1 MLRKSISICIIL
13 ICLMVTGSFA
23 NTTGTVYL
31 NTNKEIVEIG
41 EEIEITINI
50 ENIKTAAFTSELNF
64 DDTKFEYISGT
75 ENTNVI
81 GNRVISVWF
90 DQFGGKQAK
99 TGELIKLKFKA
110 KAEGI
115 ANFVV
120 SGQFYSE
127 NGQLIETDFRELQ
140 VEVGKKE
147 NKLTSDEQG
156 TDTNKSNAV
165 LKSLRVDIEGIV
177 PTFAQDVK
185 QYYLNIQNTIND
197 IDVLAV
203 AENPNS
209 SIEITG
215 NTNLKDGINVISI
228 KVISEDKTQENI
240 YNINVTKTANLDTAN
255 TNLET
260 LAIENVLLNPPF
272 DNTIT
277 HYNIEVSNSTT
288 QLNILAVPENEN
300 ASTSISG
307 NNDLKEGNNQ
317 IVVSVTASN
326 GFTKK
331 DFIINTYKR
340 NVQEEEQFIN
350 EQEKQQEKLEEAYEI
365 EQTSKV
371 EENISEEISNNNK
384 WYIIGGIIVSIIII
398 SIIVIIY
405 FKKKKSGNK

>member
-1 MLRKSISICIIL
+1 MLRKIMNICIIL
-13 ICLMVTGSFA
+13 ICLMITKSFA

-41 EEIEITINI
+41 EEIEVTINI
-50 ENIKTAAFTSELNF
+50 ENIKTAAFTAYLNF
-64 DDTKFEYISGT
+64 DNTKFEYISGT

-81 GNRVISVWF
+81 GNRVITLWF
-90 DQFGGKQAK
+90 DQLGGKQAK

-110 KAEGI
+110 KANGL

-127 NGQLIETDFRELQ
+127 NGQLIETDFKELQ

-147 NKLTSDEQG
+147 TKLTSDEQG
-156 TDTNKSNAV
+156 TDTNKSNAD

-177 PTFAQDVK
+177 PTFTQDVK
-185 QYYLNIQNTIND
+185 QYYLNIRNTINNV
-197 IDVLAV
+197 DVLAV
-203 AENPNS
+203 AENPKS

-215 NTNLKDGINVISI
+215 NTNLKDGLNVISI
-228 KVISEDKTQENI
+228 KVVSEDKTQENI

-277 HYNIEVSNSTT
+277 HYDIEISNSTT
-288 QLNILAVPENEN
+288 QLNILAVSENEN

-317 IVVSVTASN
+317 IVISVTASN

-331 DFIINTYKR
+331 YFIINAYKR

-350 EQEKQQEKLEEAYEI
+350 EQEMQQEKLEEAYDI

-371 EENISEEISNNNK
+371 EENISEEANNNK
-384 WYIIGGIIVSIIII
+384 WYIIGGIIVTIIVI
-398 SIIVIIY
+398 SIIGIIY
-405 FKKKKSGNK
+405 FKKKKSGNN

>member
-1 MLRKSISICIIL
+1 MLRKIMNICIIL
-13 ICLMVTGSFA
+13 ICLMITKSFA

-31 NTNKEIVEIG
+31 NANKEIVEIG
-41 EEIEITINI
+41 EEIEVTINI
-50 ENIKTAAFTSELNF
+50 ENIKTAAFTAYLNF
-64 DDTKFEYISGT
+64 DNTKFEYISGT

-81 GNRVISVWF
+81 GNRVITLWF
-90 DQFGGKQAK
+90 DQLGGKQAK

-110 KAEGI
+110 KANGL

-127 NGQLIETDFRELQ
+127 NGQLIETDFKELQ

-147 NKLTSDEQG
+147 AKLISDEQG
-156 TDTNKSNAV
+156 TDTNKSNAD

-185 QYYLNIQNTIND
+185 QYYLNIRNTINNV
-197 IDVLAV
+197 DVLAV
-203 AENPNS
+203 AENPKS

-215 NTNLKDGINVISI
+215 NTNLKDGLNVISI
-228 KVISEDKTQENI
+228 KVVSEDKTQENI

-277 HYNIEVSNSTT
+277 HYNIEISNLTT

-317 IVVSVTASN
+317 IVISVTASN

-331 DFIINTYKR
+331 DFIINAYKR

-350 EQEKQQEKLEEAYEI
+350 EQEMQQEKLEEAYDI
-365 EQTSKV
+365 EQTSKL
-371 EENISEEISNNNK
+371 EENISEEANNNK
-384 WYIIGGIIVSIIII
+384 WYIIGGIIVTIIVI
-398 SIIVIIY
+398 SIIGIIY
-405 FKKKKSGNK
+405 FKKKKSGNN

>member
-1 MLRKSISICIIL
+1 MLRKIMNICIIL
-13 ICLMVTGSFA
+13 ICLMITKSFA

-31 NTNKEIVEIG
+31 NANKEIVEIG
-41 EEIEITINI
+41 EEIEVTINI
-50 ENIKTAAFTSELNF
+50 ENIKTAAFTAYLNF

-90 DQFGGKQAK
+90 DQLGGKQAK

-110 KAEGI
+110 KANGL

-127 NGQLIETDFRELQ
+127 NGQLIETDFKELQ

-147 NKLTSDEQG
+147 TKLTSDEQG
-156 TDTNKSNAV
+156 TDTNKSNAD

-177 PTFAQDVK
+177 PTFDKNVK
-185 QYYLNIQNTIND
+185 QYYLNIQNTINN

-215 NTNLKDGINVISI
+215 NTNLKDGLNIISI

-277 HYNIEVSNSTT
+277 HYDIEISNSTT

-317 IVVSVTASN
+317 IVISVTASN

-331 DFIINTYKR
+331 DFIINAYKR

-350 EQEKQQEKLEEAYEI
+350 EQEMQQEKLEEAYEL
-365 EQTSKV
+365 EQTSKL
-371 EENISEEISNNNK
+371 EENILEEVNNNK
-384 WYIIGGIIVSIIII
+384 WYIIGGVIIAIIII
-398 SIIVIIY
+398 TVFKIIY
-405 FKKKKSGNK
+405 FKKKKSGNN

>member
-1 MLRKSISICIIL
+1 MLRKIINICIIL
-13 ICLMVTGSFA
+13 ICLMITASFA

-41 EEIEITINI
+41 EEIEVTINI
-50 ENIKTAAFTSELNF
+50 ENIKTAAFTAYLNF
-64 DDTKFEYISGT
+64 DDTKFEYVSGT

-90 DQFGGKQAK
+90 DQLGGKQAK

-110 KAEGI
+110 KANGL

-127 NGQLIETDFRELQ
+127 NGQLIETDFKELQ

-147 NKLTSDEQG
+147 TKLTSDEQG
-156 TDTNKSNAV
+156 TDTNKSNAD

-177 PTFAQDVK
+177 PTFDKNVK
-185 QYYLNIQNTIND
+185 QYYLNIQNTINNV
-197 IDVLAV
+197 DVLAV

-209 SIEITG
+209 SIEITS
-215 NTNLKDGINVISI
+215 NTNLKDGLNVISI
-228 KVISEDKTQENI
+228 KVVSEDKIQENI

-317 IVVSVTASN
+317 IVVSVIASN

-331 DFIINTYKR
+331 DFIINAYKR
-340 NVQEEEQFIN
+340 NAQEEEQFIS
-350 EQEKQQEKLEEAYEI
+350 EQEMQQEKLEEAYEI
-365 EQTSKV
+365 EQTSKL
-371 EENISEEISNNNK
+371 EENISEEANNNK
-384 WYIIGGIIVSIIII
+384 WYIIGGIIVIIIVI
-398 SIIVIIY
+398 SIIGIIY
-405 FKKKKSGNK
+405 FKKKRSGNK

>member
-1 MLRKSISICIIL
+1 MLRKIMNICIIL
-13 ICLMVTGSFA
+13 ICLMITKSFA

-31 NTNKEIVEIG
+31 NANKEIVEIG
-41 EEIEITINI
+41 EEIEVTINI
-50 ENIKTAAFTSELNF
+50 ENIKTAAFTAYINF

-81 GNRVISVWF
+81 GNRVITLWF
-90 DQFGGKQAK
+90 DQLGGKQAK

-110 KAEGI
+110 KANGL

-127 NGQLIETDFRELQ
+127 NGQLIETDFKELQ

-147 NKLTSDEQG
+147 AKLISDEQG
-156 TDTNKSNAV
+156 TDTNKSNAD

-185 QYYLNIQNTIND
+185 QYYLNIRNTINNV
-197 IDVLAV
+197 DVLAV
-203 AENPNS
+203 AENPKS

-215 NTNLKDGINVISI
+215 NTNLKDGLNVISI
-228 KVISEDKTQENI
+228 KVVSEDKTQENI

-277 HYNIEVSNSTT
+277 HYDIEISNSTT

-317 IVVSVTASN
+317 IVISVTASN

-331 DFIINTYKR
+331 DFIINAYKR
-340 NVQEEEQFIN
+340 NAQEEEQFIN
-350 EQEKQQEKLEEAYEI
+350 EQEMQQEKLEEAYEI
-365 EQTSKV
+365 EQTFKV
-371 EENISEEISNNNK
+371 EENISEEANNNK
-384 WYIIGGIIVSIIII
+384 WYIIGGIIVTIIVI
-398 SIIVIIY
+398 SIIGIIY
-405 FKKKKSGNK
+405 FKKKKSGNN

>member
-1 MLRKSISICIIL
+1 MLRKIMNICIIL
-13 ICLMVTGSFA
+13 ICLMITKSFA

-41 EEIEITINI
+41 EEIEVTINI
-50 ENIKTAAFTSELNF
+50 ENIKTAAFTAYINF

-81 GNRVISVWF
+81 GNRVITLWF
-90 DQFGGKQAK
+90 DQLGGKQAK

-110 KAEGI
+110 KANGL

-127 NGQLIETDFRELQ
+127 NGQLIETDFKELQ

-147 NKLTSDEQG
+147 TKLTSDEQG
-156 TDTNKSNAV
+156 TDTNKSNAD

-177 PTFAQDVK
+177 PTFDKNVK
-185 QYYLNIQNTIND
+185 QYYLNIQNTINN

-203 AENPNS
+203 AENPKS

-215 NTNLKDGINVISI
+215 NTNLKDGLNVISI
-228 KVISEDKTQENI
+228 KVVSEGKTQGNI

-277 HYNIEVSNSTT
+277 HYDIEISNSTT
-288 QLNILAVPENEN
+288 QLNILAVSENEN

-317 IVVSVTASN
+317 IVISVTASN

-331 DFIINTYKR
+331 YFIINAYKR

-350 EQEKQQEKLEEAYEI
+350 EQEMQQEKLEEAYDI

-371 EENISEEISNNNK
+371 EENISEEANNNK
-384 WYIIGGIIVSIIII
+384 WYIIGGIIVTIIVI
-398 SIIVIIY
+398 SIIGIIY
-405 FKKKKSGNK
+405 FKKKKSGNN

>member
-1 MLRKSISICIIL
+1 MLRKIMNICIIL
-13 ICLMVTGSFA
+13 ICLMITKSFA

-41 EEIEITINI
+41 EEIEVTINI
-50 ENIKTAAFTSELNF
+50 ENIKTAAFTAYINF

-81 GNRVISVWF
+81 GNRVITLWF
-90 DQFGGKQAK
+90 DQLGGKQAK

-110 KAEGI
+110 KANGL

-127 NGQLIETDFRELQ
+127 NGQLIETDFKELQ

-147 NKLTSDEQG
+147 AKLTSDEQG
-156 TDTNKSNAV
+156 TDTNKSNAE

-185 QYYLNIQNTIND
+185 QYYLNIRNTINNV
-197 IDVLAV
+197 DVLAV
-203 AENPNS
+203 AENPKS

-215 NTNLKDGINVISI
+215 NTNLNDGLNIISI
-228 KVISEDKTQENI
+228 KVVSEDKTQENI

-277 HYNIEVSNSTT
+277 HYDIEISNSTT

-317 IVVSVTASN
+317 IVISVTASN

-331 DFIINTYKR
+331 DFIINAYKR
-340 NVQEEEQFIN
+340 NAQEEEQFIN
-350 EQEKQQEKLEEAYEI
+350 EQEMQQEKLEEAYEI
-365 EQTSKV
+365 EQTFKV
-371 EENISEEISNNNK
+371 EENISEEANNNK
-384 WYIIGGIIVSIIII
+384 WYIIGGIIVTIIVI
-398 SIIVIIY
+398 SIIGIIY
-405 FKKKKSGNK
+405 FKKKKSGNN

>member
-1 MLRKSISICIIL
+1 MLRKIMNICIIL
-13 ICLMVTGSFA
+13 ICLMITKSFA

-31 NTNKEIVEIG
+31 NANKEIVEIG
-41 EEIEITINI
+41 EEIEVTINI
-50 ENIKTAAFTSELNF
+50 ENIKTAAFTAYLNF
-64 DDTKFEYISGT
+64 DNTKFEYISGT

-81 GNRVISVWF
+81 GNRVITLWF
-90 DQFGGKQAK
+90 DQLGGKQAK

-110 KAEGI
+110 KANGL

-127 NGQLIETDFRELQ
+127 NGQLIETDFKELQ

-147 NKLTSDEQG
+147 TKLTSDEQG
-156 TDTNKSNAV
+156 TDTNKSNAD

-177 PTFAQDVK
+177 PTFDKNVK
-185 QYYLNIQNTIND
+185 QYYLNIQNTINN

-203 AENPNS
+203 AENPKS

-215 NTNLKDGINVISI
+215 NTNLKDGLNVISI
-228 KVISEDKTQENI
+228 KVVSEDKTQENI

-277 HYNIEVSNSTT
+277 HYDIEISNSTT

-317 IVVSVTASN
+317 IVISVTASN

-331 DFIINTYKR
+331 DFIINAYKR

-350 EQEKQQEKLEEAYEI
+350 EQEMQQEKLEEAYDI

-371 EENISEEISNNNK
+371 EENISEEANNNK
-384 WYIIGGIIVSIIII
+384 WYIIGGIIVTIIVI
-398 SIIVIIY
+398 SIIGIIY
-405 FKKKKSGNK
+405 FKKKKSGNN

>member
-1 MLRKSISICIIL
+1 MLRKIMNICIIL
-13 ICLMVTGSFA
+13 ICLMITKSFA

-41 EEIEITINI
+41 EEIEVTINI
-50 ENIKTAAFTSELNF
+50 ENIKTAAFTAYINF

-81 GNRVISVWF
+81 GNRVITLWF
-90 DQFGGKQAK
+90 DQLGGKQAK

-110 KAEGI
+110 KANGL

-127 NGQLIETDFRELQ
+127 NGQLIETDFKELQ

-147 NKLTSDEQG
+147 TKLTSDEQG
-156 TDTNKSNAV
+156 TDTNKSNAD

-177 PTFAQDVK
+177 PTFDKNVK
-185 QYYLNIQNTIND
+185 QYYLNIQNTINN

-203 AENPNS
+203 AENPKS

-215 NTNLKDGINVISI
+215 NTNLKDGLNVISI
-228 KVISEDKTQENI
+228 KVVSEDKTQENI

-277 HYNIEVSNSTT
+277 HYDIEISNSTT
-288 QLNILAVPENEN
+288 QLNILAVSENEN

-317 IVVSVTASN
+317 IVISVTASN

-331 DFIINTYKR
+331 YFIINAYKR

-350 EQEKQQEKLEEAYEI
+350 EQEMQQEKLEEAYDI

-371 EENISEEISNNNK
+371 EENISEEANNNK
-384 WYIIGGIIVSIIII
+384 WYIIGGIIVTIIVI
-398 SIIVIIY
+398 SIIGIIY
-405 FKKKKSGNK
+405 FKKKKSGNN

>member
-1 MLRKSISICIIL
+1 MLRKIINICIIL
-13 ICLMVTGSFA
+13 ICLMITASFA

-41 EEIEITINI
+41 EEIEVTINI
-50 ENIKTAAFTSELNF
+50 ENIKTAAFTAYLNF
-64 DDTKFEYISGT
+64 DDTKFEYVSGT

-90 DQFGGKQAK
+90 DQLGGKQAK

-110 KAEGI
+110 KANGL

-127 NGQLIETDFRELQ
+127 NGQLIETDFKELQ

-147 NKLTSDEQG
+147 TKLTSDEQG
-156 TDTNKSNAV
+156 TDTNKSNAD

-177 PTFAQDVK
+177 PTFDKNVK
-185 QYYLNIQNTIND
+185 QYYLNIQNTINNV
-197 IDVLAV
+197 DVLAV

-209 SIEITG
+209 SIEITS
-215 NTNLKDGINVISI
+215 NTNLKDGLNVISI
-228 KVISEDKTQENI
+228 KVVSEDKIQENI

-317 IVVSVTASN
+317 IVVSVIASN

-331 DFIINTYKR
+331 DFIINAYKR
-340 NVQEEEQFIN
+340 NAQEEEQFIS
-350 EQEKQQEKLEEAYEI
+350 EQEMQQEKLEEAYEI
-365 EQTSKV
+365 EQTSKL
-371 EENISEEISNNNK
+371 EENISEEANNNK
-384 WYIIGGIIVSIIII
+384 WYIIGGIIVIIIVI
-398 SIIVIIY
+398 SIIGIIY
-405 FKKKKSGNK
+405 LKKKRSGNK

>member
-1 MLRKSISICIIL
+1 MLRKIMNICIIL
-13 ICLMVTGSFA
+13 ICLMITKSFA

-41 EEIEITINI
+41 EEIEVTINI
-50 ENIKTAAFTSELNF
+50 ENIKTAAFTAYINF

-81 GNRVISVWF
+81 GNRVITLWF
-90 DQFGGKQAK
+90 DQLGGKQAK

-110 KAEGI
+110 KANGL

-127 NGQLIETDFRELQ
+127 NGQLIETDFKELQ

-147 NKLTSDEQG
+147 TKLTSDEQG
-156 TDTNKSNAV
+156 TDTNKSNAD

-177 PTFAQDVK
+177 PTFDKNVK
-185 QYYLNIQNTIND
+185 QYYLNIQNTINN

-203 AENPNS
+203 AENPKS

-215 NTNLKDGINVISI
+215 NTNLKDGLNVISI
-228 KVISEDKTQENI
+228 KVVSEDKTQENI

-317 IVVSVTASN
+317 IVVSVIASN

-331 DFIINTYKR
+331 DFIINAYKR
-340 NVQEEEQFIN
+340 NAQEEEQFIS
-350 EQEKQQEKLEEAYEI
+350 EQEMQQEKLEEAYEI
-365 EQTSKV
+365 EQTSKL
-371 EENISEEISNNNK
+371 EENISEEANNNK
-384 WYIIGGIIVSIIII
+384 WYIIGGIIVTIIVI
-398 SIIVIIY
+398 SIIGIIY
-405 FKKKKSGNK
+405 FKKKKSGNN

>member
-1 MLRKSISICIIL
+1 MLRKIMNICIIL
-13 ICLMVTGSFA
+13 ICLMITKSFA

-41 EEIEITINI
+41 EEIEVTINI
-50 ENIKTAAFTSELNF
+50 ENIKTAAFTAYINF

-90 DQFGGKQAK
+90 DQLGGKQAK

-110 KAEGI
+110 KANGL

-127 NGQLIETDFRELQ
+127 NGQLIETDFKELQ

-147 NKLTSDEQG
+147 TKLTSDEQG
-156 TDTNKSNAV
+156 TDTNKSNAD

-185 QYYLNIQNTIND
+185 QYYLNIRNTINNV
-197 IDVLAV
+197 DVLAV
-203 AENPNS
+203 AENPKS

-215 NTNLKDGINVISI
+215 NTNLKDGLNVISI
-228 KVISEDKTQENI
+228 KVVSEDKTQENI

-277 HYNIEVSNSTT
+277 HYDIEISNSTT

-317 IVVSVTASN
+317 IVISVTASN

-331 DFIINTYKR
+331 DFIINAYKR

-350 EQEKQQEKLEEAYEI
+350 EQEMQQEKLEEAYEI

-371 EENISEEISNNNK
+371 EENISEEANNNK
-384 WYIIGGIIVSIIII
+384 WYIIGGIIVTIIVI
-398 SIIVIIY
+398 SIIGIIY
-405 FKKKKSGNK
+405 FKKKKSGNN

>member
-1 MLRKSISICIIL
+1 MLRKIMNICIIL
-13 ICLMVTGSFA
+13 ICLMITASFA

-41 EEIEITINI
+41 EEIEVTINI
-50 ENIKTAAFTSELNF
+50 ENIKTAAFTAYLNF
-64 DDTKFEYISGT
+64 DDTKFEYVSGT

-90 DQFGGKQAK
+90 DQLGGKQAK

-110 KAEGI
+110 KANGL

-127 NGQLIETDFRELQ
+127 NGQLIETDFKELQ

-147 NKLTSDEQG
+147 TKLTSDEQG
-156 TDTNKSNAV
+156 TDTNKSNAD
-165 LKSLRVDIEGIV
+165 LKSIRVDIEGIV
-177 PTFAQDVK
+177 PTFDKNVK
-185 QYYLNIQNTIND
+185 QYYLNIQNTINNV
-197 IDVLAV
+197 DVLAV

-209 SIEITG
+209 SIEITS
-215 NTNLKDGINVISI
+215 NTNLKDGLNVISI
-228 KVISEDKTQENI
+228 KVVSEDKIQENI

-317 IVVSVTASN
+317 IVVSVIASN

-331 DFIINTYKR
+331 DFIINAYKR
-340 NVQEEEQFIN
+340 NAQEEEQFIS
-350 EQEKQQEKLEEAYEI
+350 EQEMQQEKLEEAYEI
-365 EQTSKV
+365 EQTSKL
-371 EENISEEISNNNK
+371 EENISEEANNNK
-384 WYIIGGIIVSIIII
+384 WYIIGGIIVIIIVI
-398 SIIVIIY
+398 SIIGIIY
-405 FKKKKSGNK
+405 FKKKRSGNK

>member
-1 MLRKSISICIIL
+1 MLRKIMNICIIL
-13 ICLMVTGSFA
+13 ICLMITKSFA

-41 EEIEITINI
+41 EEIEVTINI
-50 ENIKTAAFTSELNF
+50 ENIKTAAFTAYLNF
-64 DDTKFEYISGT
+64 DNTKFEYISGT

-81 GNRVISVWF
+81 GNRVITLWF
-90 DQFGGKQAK
+90 DQLGGKQAK

-110 KAEGI
+110 KANGL
-115 ANFVV
+115 ANFVI

-127 NGQLIETDFRELQ
+127 NGQLIETDFKELQ

-147 NKLTSDEQG
+147 TKLTSDEQG
-156 TDTNKSNAV
+156 TDTNKSNAD

-177 PTFAQDVK
+177 PTFTQDVK
-185 QYYLNIQNTIND
+185 QYYLNIRNTINNV
-197 IDVLAV
+197 DVLAV
-203 AENPNS
+203 AENPKS

-215 NTNLKDGINVISI
+215 NTNLKDGLNVISI
-228 KVISEDKTQENI
+228 KVVSEDKTQENI
-240 YNINVTKTANLDTAN
+240 YNINVTKTANLDIAN

-277 HYNIEVSNSTT
+277 HYDIEISNSTT

-317 IVVSVTASN
+317 IVISVTASN

-331 DFIINTYKR
+331 YFIINAYKR

-350 EQEKQQEKLEEAYEI
+350 EQEMQQEKLEEAYDI

-371 EENISEEISNNNK
+371 EENISEEANNNK
-384 WYIIGGIIVSIIII
+384 WYIIGGIIGTIIVI
-398 SIIVIIY
+398 SIIGIIY
-405 FKKKKSGNK
+405 FKKKKSGNN

>member
-1 MLRKSISICIIL
+1 MLRKIMNICIIL
-13 ICLMVTGSFA
+13 ICLMITKSFA

-41 EEIEITINI
+41 EEIEVTINI
-50 ENIKTAAFTSELNF
+50 ENIKTAAFTAYINF

-81 GNRVISVWF
+81 GNRVITLWF
-90 DQFGGKQAK
+90 DQLGGKQAK

-110 KAEGI
+110 KANGL

-127 NGQLIETDFRELQ
+127 NGQLIETDFKELQ

-147 NKLTSDEQG
+147 TKLTSDEQG
-156 TDTNKSNAV
+156 TDTNKSNAD

-177 PTFAQDVK
+177 PTFDKNVK
-185 QYYLNIQNTIND
+185 QYYLNIQNTINN

-203 AENPNS
+203 AENPKS

-215 NTNLKDGINVISI
+215 NTNLKDGLNVISI
-228 KVISEDKTQENI
+228 KVVSEDKTQENI

-277 HYNIEVSNSTT
+277 HYDIEISNSTT

-317 IVVSVTASN
+317 IVISVTASN

-331 DFIINTYKR
+331 DFIINAYKR

-350 EQEKQQEKLEEAYEI
+350 EQEMQQKKLEEAYEI

-371 EENISEEISNNNK
+371 EENISEEANNNK
-384 WYIIGGIIVSIIII
+384 WYIIGGIIGTIIVI
-398 SIIVIIY
+398 SIIGIIY
-405 FKKKKSGNK
+405 FKKKKSGNN

>member
-1 MLRKSISICIIL
+1 MLRKIMNICIIL
-13 ICLMVTGSFA
+13 ICLMITKSFA

-41 EEIEITINI
+41 EEIEVTINI
-50 ENIKTAAFTSELNF
+50 ENIKTAAFTAYINF

-81 GNRVISVWF
+81 GNRVITLWF
-90 DQFGGKQAK
+90 DQLGGKQAK

-110 KAEGI
+110 KANGL
-115 ANFVV
+115 ANFVI

-127 NGQLIETDFRELQ
+127 NGQLIETDFKELQ

-147 NKLTSDEQG
+147 TKLTSDEQG
-156 TDTNKSNAV
+156 TDTNKSNAD

-185 QYYLNIQNTIND
+185 QYYLNIRNTINNV
-197 IDVLAV
+197 DVLAV
-203 AENPNS
+203 AENPKS

-215 NTNLKDGINVISI
+215 NINLKDGLNVISI
-228 KVISEDKTQENI
+228 KVVSEDKTQENI

-277 HYNIEVSNSTT
+277 HYDIEISNSTT

-317 IVVSVTASN
+317 IVISVTASN

-331 DFIINTYKR
+331 DFIINAYKR

-350 EQEKQQEKLEEAYEI
+350 EQEMQQEKLEEAYDI
-365 EQTSKV
+365 EQTSKL
-371 EENISEEISNNNK
+371 EENISEEANNNK
-384 WYIIGGIIVSIIII
+384 WYIIGGIIGTIIVI
-398 SIIVIIY
+398 SIIGIIY
-405 FKKKKSGNK
+405 FKKKKSGNN

>member
-1 MLRKSISICIIL
+1 MLRKIMNICIIL
-13 ICLMVTGSFA
+13 ICLMITKSFA

-41 EEIEITINI
+41 EEIEVTINI
-50 ENIKTAAFTSELNF
+50 ENIKTAAFTAYINF

-81 GNRVISVWF
+81 GNRVITLWF
-90 DQFGGKQAK
+90 DQLGGKQAK

-110 KAEGI
+110 KANGL

-127 NGQLIETDFRELQ
+127 NGQLIETDFKELQ

-147 NKLTSDEQG
+147 TKLTSDEQG
-156 TDTNKSNAV
+156 TDTNKSNAD

-185 QYYLNIQNTIND
+185 QYYLNIRNTINNV
-197 IDVLAV
+197 DVLAV
-203 AENPNS
+203 AENPKS

-215 NTNLKDGINVISI
+215 NTNLKDGLNVISI
-228 KVISEDKTQENI
+228 KVVSEDKTQENI

-277 HYNIEVSNSTT
+277 HYDIEISNSTT

-317 IVVSVTASN
+317 IVISVTASN

-331 DFIINTYKR
+331 YFIINAYKR

-350 EQEKQQEKLEEAYEI
+350 EQEMQQEKLEEAYDI

-371 EENISEEISNNNK
+371 EENISEEANNNK
-384 WYIIGGIIVSIIII
+384 WYIIGGIIVTIIVI
-398 SIIVIIY
+398 SIIGIIY
-405 FKKKKSGNK
+405 FKKKKSGNN

>member
-1 MLRKSISICIIL
+1 MLRKIMNICIIL
-13 ICLMVTGSFA
+13 ICLMITKSFA

-41 EEIEITINI
+41 EEIEVTINI
-50 ENIKTAAFTSELNF
+50 ENIKTAAFTAYINF

-81 GNRVISVWF
+81 GNRVITLWF
-90 DQFGGKQAK
+90 DQLGGKQAK

-110 KAEGI
+110 KANGL

-127 NGQLIETDFRELQ
+127 NGQLIETDFKELQ

-147 NKLTSDEQG
+147 TKLTSDEQG
-156 TDTNKSNAV
+156 TDTNKSNAD

-185 QYYLNIQNTIND
+185 QYYLNIRNTINNV
-197 IDVLAV
+197 DVLAV
-203 AENPNS
+203 AENPKS

-215 NTNLKDGINVISI
+215 NTNLKDGLNVISI
-228 KVISEDKTQENI
+228 KVVSEDKTQENI

-277 HYNIEVSNSTT
+277 HYDIEISNSTT

-317 IVVSVTASN
+317 IVISVTASN

-331 DFIINTYKR
+331 DFIINAYKR

-350 EQEKQQEKLEEAYEI
+350 EQEMQQKKLEEAYEI

-371 EENISEEISNNNK
+371 EENISEEANNNK
-384 WYIIGGIIVSIIII
+384 WYIIGGIIGTIIVI
-398 SIIVIIY
+398 SIIGIIY
-405 FKKKKSGNK
+405 FKKKKSGNN

>member
-1 MLRKSISICIIL
+1 MLRKIMNICIIL
-13 ICLMVTGSFA
+13 ICLMITKSFA

-31 NTNKEIVEIG
+31 NANKEIVEIG
-41 EEIEITINI
+41 EEIEVTINI
-50 ENIKTAAFTSELNF
+50 ENIKTAAFTAYLNF
-64 DDTKFEYISGT
+64 DDTKFEYVSGT

-90 DQFGGKQAK
+90 DQLGGKQAK

-110 KAEGI
+110 KANGL

-127 NGQLIETDFRELQ
+127 NGQLIETDFKELQ

-147 NKLTSDEQG
+147 TKLTSDEQG
-156 TDTNKSNAV
+156 TDTNKSNAD
-165 LKSLRVDIEGIV
+165 LKSIRVDIEGIV
-177 PTFAQDVK
+177 PTFDKNVK
-185 QYYLNIQNTIND
+185 QYYLNIQNTINNV
-197 IDVLAV
+197 DVLAV

-209 SIEITG
+209 SIEITS
-215 NTNLKDGINVISI
+215 NTNLKDGLNVISI
-228 KVISEDKTQENI
+228 KVVSEDKTQENI

-317 IVVSVTASN
+317 IVISVTASN

-331 DFIINTYKR
+331 DFIINAYKR

-350 EQEKQQEKLEEAYEI
+350 EQEMQQEKLEEAYDI
-365 EQTSKV
+365 EQTSKL
-371 EENISEEISNNNK
+371 EENISEEANNNK
-384 WYIIGGIIVSIIII
+384 WYIIGGIIVTIIVI
-398 SIIVIIY
+398 SIIGIIY
-405 FKKKKSGNK
+405 FKKKKSGNN

>member
-1 MLRKSISICIIL
+1 MLRKIMNICIIL
-13 ICLMVTGSFA
+13 ICLMITKSFA

-41 EEIEITINI
+41 EEIEVTINI
-50 ENIKTAAFTSELNF
+50 ENIKTAAFTAYINF

-81 GNRVISVWF
+81 GNRVITLWF
-90 DQFGGKQAK
+90 DQLGGKQAK

-110 KAEGI
+110 KANGL

-127 NGQLIETDFRELQ
+127 NGQLIETDFKELQ

-147 NKLTSDEQG
+147 AKLTSDEQG
-156 TDTNKSNAV
+156 TDTNKSNAE

-185 QYYLNIQNTIND
+185 QYYLNIRNTINNV
-197 IDVLAV
+197 DVLAV
-203 AENPNS
+203 AENPKS

-215 NTNLKDGINVISI
+215 NTNLKDGLNVISI
-228 KVISEDKTQENI
+228 KVVSEDKTQENI

-277 HYNIEVSNSTT
+277 HYDIEISNSTT

-317 IVVSVTASN
+317 IVIAVTASN

-331 DFIINTYKR
+331 DFIINAYKR
-340 NVQEEEQFIN
+340 NAQEEEQFIN
-350 EQEKQQEKLEEAYEI
+350 EQEMQQEKLEEAYEI

-371 EENISEEISNNNK
+371 EENISEEANNNK
-384 WYIIGGIIVSIIII
+384 WYIIGGIIGTIIVI
-398 SIIVIIY
+398 SIIGIIY
-405 FKKKKSGNK
+405 FKKKKSGNN

>member
-1 MLRKSISICIIL
+1 MLRKIMNICIIL
-13 ICLMVTGSFA
+13 ICLMITKSFA

-41 EEIEITINI
+41 EEIEVTINI
-50 ENIKTAAFTSELNF
+50 ENIKTAAFTAYINF

-81 GNRVISVWF
+81 GNRVITLWF
-90 DQFGGKQAK
+90 DQLGGKQAK

-110 KAEGI
+110 KANGL

-127 NGQLIETDFRELQ
+127 NGQLIETDFKELQ

-147 NKLTSDEQG
+147 TKLTSDEQG
-156 TDTNKSNAV
+156 TDTNKSNAD

-177 PTFAQDVK
+177 PTFDKNVK
-185 QYYLNIQNTIND
+185 QYYLNIQNTINN

-203 AENPNS
+203 AENPKS

-215 NTNLKDGINVISI
+215 NTNLKDGLNVISI
-228 KVISEDKTQENI
+228 KVVSEDKTQENI

-277 HYNIEVSNSTT
+277 HYDIEISNSTT

-317 IVVSVTASN
+317 IVISVTASN

-331 DFIINTYKR
+331 DFIINAYKR
-340 NVQEEEQFIN
+340 NAQEEEQFIN
-350 EQEKQQEKLEEAYEI
+350 EQEMQQEKLEEAYEI
-365 EQTSKV
+365 EQTFKV
-371 EENISEEISNNNK
+371 EENISEEANNNK
-384 WYIIGGIIVSIIII
+384 WYIIGGIIVTIIVI
-398 SIIVIIY
+398 SIIGIIY
-405 FKKKKSGNK
+405 FKKKKSGNN

>member
-1 MLRKSISICIIL
+1 MLRKIINICIISIC
-13 ICLMVTGSFA
+13 LMITTSFA

-31 NTNKEIVEIG
+31 DTNKEVVEIG
-41 EEIEITINI
+41 EEIEVTINL
-50 ENIKTAAFTSELNF
+50 ENIKTAAFTAYLNF
-64 DDTKFEYISGT
+64 DDTIFEYVSGT

-90 DQFGGKQAK
+90 DQLGGKQAK

-110 KAEGI
+110 KANGLADFI
-115 ANFVV
+115 V
-120 SGQFYSE
+120 SGEFYSE
-127 NGQLIETDFRELQ
+127 NGQLIETDFKEIQ
-140 VEVGKKE
+140 VQVGKKE
-147 NKLTSDEQG
+147 NKLPSDEQG
-156 TDTNKSNAV
+156 TNANKSNAD
-165 LKSLRVDIEGIV
+165 LKSLRVDTEGII
-177 PTFAQDVK
+177 PTFDKNVK
-185 QYYLNIQNTIND
+185 QYYLNVQNTINN
-197 IDVLAV
+197 IDVLAI

-215 NTNLKDGINVISI
+215 NTDLKNGLNVISI
-228 KVISEDKTQENI
+228 KVVSEDKTQENI

-277 HYNIEVSNSTT
+277 HYDIEISNSTT

-317 IVVSVTASN
+317 ILISVTASN

-331 DFIINTYKR
+331 DFVINAYKR
-340 NVQEEEQFIN
+340 NIQEEEQFIN
-350 EQEKQQEKLEEAYEI
+350 EQEMQQEKLEEAYEI

-371 EENISEEISNNNK
+371 EENILEETNNTK
-384 WYIIGGIIVSIIII
+384 WYIIGGIIATIIII
-398 SIIVIIY
+398 TIVGIIY

>member
-1 MLRKSISICIIL
+1 MLRKIINICIIL
-13 ICLMVTGSFA
+13 ICLMITKSFA

-41 EEIEITINI
+41 EEIEVTINI
-50 ENIKTAAFTSELNF
+50 ENIKTAAFTAYLNF

-75 ENTNVI
+75 ENTNII

-90 DQFGGKQAK
+90 DQLGGKQAK

-110 KAEGI
+110 KANGI

-120 SGQFYSE
+120 SGQFYSG
-127 NGQLIETDFRELQ
+127 NGQLIETDFKELQ

-147 NKLTSDEQG
+147 TKLTSDEQG
-156 TDTNKSNAV
+156 TDTNKSNAD

-177 PTFAQDVK
+177 PTFDKNVK
-185 QYYLNIQNTIND
+185 QYYLNVQNTINN

-215 NTNLKDGINVISI
+215 NTNLKDGLNIISI

-240 YNINVTKTANLDTAN
+240 YNINVTKTANLHTAN

-277 HYNIEVSNSTT
+277 HYDIEISNSTT

-317 IVVSVTASN
+317 IVISVTASN

-331 DFIINTYKR
+331 DFIINAYKR
-340 NVQEEEQFIN
+340 NVQEEEQFIS
-350 EQEKQQEKLEEAYEI
+350 EQEMQQEKLEEAYEI
-365 EQTSKV
+365 EQTSKL
-371 EENISEEISNNNK
+371 EENILEEVNNNK
-384 WYIIGGIIVSIIII
+384 WYIIGGVIIAIIII
-398 SIIVIIY
+398 TIIGIIY

>member
-1 MLRKSISICIIL
+1 MLRKIMNICIIL
-13 ICLMVTGSFA
+13 ICLMITKSFA

-41 EEIEITINI
+41 EEIEVTINI
-50 ENIKTAAFTSELNF
+50 ENIKTAAFTAYINF

-81 GNRVISVWF
+81 GNRVITLWF
-90 DQFGGKQAK
+90 DQLGGKQAK

-110 KAEGI
+110 KANGL

-127 NGQLIETDFRELQ
+127 NGQLIETDFKELQ

-147 NKLTSDEQG
+147 TKLTSDEQG
-156 TDTNKSNAV
+156 TDTNKSNAE

-185 QYYLNIQNTIND
+185 QYYLNIRNTINNV
-197 IDVLAV
+197 DVLAV
-203 AENPNS
+203 AENPKS

-215 NTNLKDGINVISI
+215 NTNLKDGLNVISI
-228 KVISEDKTQENI
+228 KVVSEDKTQENI

-277 HYNIEVSNSTT
+277 HYDIEISNSTT

-317 IVVSVTASN
+317 IVISVTASN

-331 DFIINTYKR
+331 DFIINAYKR
-340 NVQEEEQFIN
+340 NAQEEEQFIN
-350 EQEKQQEKLEEAYEI
+350 EQEMQQEKLEEAYEI
-365 EQTSKV
+365 EQTFKV
-371 EENISEEISNNNK
+371 EENISEEANNNK
-384 WYIIGGIIVSIIII
+384 WYIIGGIIVTIIVI
-398 SIIVIIY
+398 SIIGIIY
-405 FKKKKSGNK
+405 FKKKKSGNN

>member
-1 MLRKSISICIIL
+1 MLRKIINICIISIC
-13 ICLMVTGSFA
+13 LMITTSFA

-31 NTNKEIVEIG
+31 DTNKEVVEIG
-41 EEIEITINI
+41 EEIEVTINL
-50 ENIKTAAFTSELNF
+50 ENIKTAAFTAYLNF
-64 DDTKFEYISGT
+64 DDTIFEYVSGT

-90 DQFGGKQAK
+90 DQLGGKQAK

-110 KAEGI
+110 KANGLADFI
-115 ANFVV
+115 V
-120 SGQFYSE
+120 SGEFYSE
-127 NGQLIETDFRELQ
+127 NGQLIETDFKEIQ
-140 VEVGKKE
+140 VQVGKKE
-147 NKLTSDEQG
+147 NKLPSDEQG
-156 TDTNKSNAV
+156 TNANKSNAD
-165 LKSLRVDIEGIV
+165 LKSLRVDTEGII
-177 PTFAQDVK
+177 PTFDKNVK
-185 QYYLNIQNTIND
+185 QYYLNVQNTINN
-197 IDVLAV
+197 IDVLAI

-215 NTNLKDGINVISI
+215 NTDLKNGLNVISI
-228 KVISEDKTQENI
+228 KVVSEDKTQENI

-277 HYNIEVSNSTT
+277 HYDIEISNSTT

-317 IVVSVTASN
+317 ILISVTASN

-331 DFIINTYKR
+331 DFVINAYKR
-340 NVQEEEQFIN
+340 NIQEEEQFIN
-350 EQEKQQEKLEEAYEI
+350 EQEMQQEKLEEAYEI

-371 EENISEEISNNNK
+371 EENILEETNNTK
-384 WYIIGGIIVSIIII
+384 WYIIGEIIATIIII
-398 SIIVIIY
+398 TIVGIIY

>member
-1 MLRKSISICIIL
+1 MLRKIMNICIIL
-13 ICLMVTGSFA
+13 ICLMITKSFA

-41 EEIEITINI
+41 EEIEVTINI
-50 ENIKTAAFTSELNF
+50 ENIKTAAFTAYINF

-81 GNRVISVWF
+81 GNRVITLWF
-90 DQFGGKQAK
+90 DQLGGKQAK

-110 KAEGI
+110 KANGL

-127 NGQLIETDFRELQ
+127 NGQLIETDFKELQ

-147 NKLTSDEQG
+147 TKLTSDEQG
-156 TDTNKSNAV
+156 TDTNKSNAD

-177 PTFAQDVK
+177 PTFDKNVK
-185 QYYLNIQNTIND
+185 QYYLNIQNTINN

-203 AENPNS
+203 AENPKS

-215 NTNLKDGINVISI
+215 NTNLKDGLNVISI
-228 KVISEDKTQENI
+228 KVVSEDKTQENI

-277 HYNIEVSNSTT
+277 HYDIEISNSTT
-288 QLNILAVPENEN
+288 QLNILAVSENEN

-317 IVVSVTASN
+317 IVISVTASN

-331 DFIINTYKR
+331 YFIINAYKR

-350 EQEKQQEKLEEAYEI
+350 EQEMQQKKLEEAYEI

-371 EENISEEISNNNK
+371 EENISEEANNNK
-384 WYIIGGIIVSIIII
+384 WYIIGGIIVTIIVI
-398 SIIVIIY
+398 SIIGIIY
-405 FKKKKSGNK
+405 FKKKKSGNN

>member
-1 MLRKSISICIIL
+1 MLRKIMNICIIL
-13 ICLMVTGSFA
+13 ICLMITKSFA

-41 EEIEITINI
+41 EEIEVTINI
-50 ENIKTAAFTSELNF
+50 ENIKTAAFTAYINF

-81 GNRVISVWF
+81 GNRVITLWF
-90 DQFGGKQAK
+90 DQLGGKQAK

-110 KAEGI
+110 KANGL

-127 NGQLIETDFRELQ
+127 NGQLIETDFKELQ

-147 NKLTSDEQG
+147 AKLTSDEQG
-156 TDTNKSNAV
+156 TDTNKSNAE

-185 QYYLNIQNTIND
+185 QYYLNIRNTINNV
-197 IDVLAV
+197 DVLAV
-203 AENPNS
+203 AENPKS

-215 NTNLKDGINVISI
+215 NTNLNDGLNIISI
-228 KVISEDKTQENI
+228 KVVSEDKTQENI

-277 HYNIEVSNSTT
+277 HYNIEISNLTT

-317 IVVSVTASN
+317 IVISVTASN

-331 DFIINTYKR
+331 DFIINAYKR
-340 NVQEEEQFIN
+340 NAQEEEQFIN
-350 EQEKQQEKLEEAYEI
+350 EQEMQQEKLEEAYEI
-365 EQTSKV
+365 EQTFKV
-371 EENISEEISNNNK
+371 EENISEEANNNK
-384 WYIIGGIIVSIIII
+384 WYIIGGIIVTIIVI
-398 SIIVIIY
+398 SIIGIIY
-405 FKKKKSGNK
+405 FKKKKSGNN

>member
-1 MLRKSISICIIL
+1 MLRKIMNICIIL
-13 ICLMVTGSFA
+13 ICLMITKSFA

-41 EEIEITINI
+41 EEIEVTINI
-50 ENIKTAAFTSELNF
+50 ENIKTAAFTAYLNF

-90 DQFGGKQAK
+90 DQLGGKQAK

-110 KAEGI
+110 KANGL

-127 NGQLIETDFRELQ
+127 NGQLIETDFKELQ

-147 NKLTSDEQG
+147 TKLTSDEQG
-156 TDTNKSNAV
+156 TDTNKSNAD

-185 QYYLNIQNTIND
+185 QYYLNIRNTINNV
-197 IDVLAV
+197 DVLAV
-203 AENPNS
+203 AENPKS

-215 NTNLKDGINVISI
+215 NTNLKDGLNVISI
-228 KVISEDKTQENI
+228 KVVSEDKTQENI

-277 HYNIEVSNSTT
+277 HYDIEISNSTT

-317 IVVSVTASN
+317 IVISVTASN

-331 DFIINTYKR
+331 DFIINAYKR

-350 EQEKQQEKLEEAYEI
+350 EQEMQQEKLEEAYEI
-365 EQTSKV
+365 EQTFKV
-371 EENISEEISNNNK
+371 EENISEEANNNK
-384 WYIIGGIIVSIIII
+384 WYIIGGIIVTIIVI
-398 SIIVIIY
+398 SIIGIIY
-405 FKKKKSGNK
+405 FKKKKSGNN

>member
-1 MLRKSISICIIL
+1 MLRKIVNICIIL
-13 ICLMVTGSFA
+13 ICLMITKSFA

-41 EEIEITINI
+41 EEIEVTINI
-50 ENIKTAAFTSELNF
+50 ENIKTAAFTAYLNF
-64 DDTKFEYISGT
+64 DNTKFEYISGT

-81 GNRVISVWF
+81 GNRVITLWF
-90 DQFGGKQAK
+90 DQLGGKQAK

-110 KAEGI
+110 KANGL
-115 ANFVV
+115 ANFVI

-127 NGQLIETDFRELQ
+127 NGQLIETDFKELQ

-147 NKLTSDEQG
+147 TKLTSDEQG
-156 TDTNKSNAV
+156 TDTNKSNAD

-177 PTFAQDVK
+177 PTFDKNVK
-185 QYYLNIQNTIND
+185 QYYLNIQNTINN

-203 AENPNS
+203 AENPKS

-215 NTNLKDGINVISI
+215 NTNLKDGLNVISI
-228 KVISEDKTQENI
+228 KVVSEDKTQENI

-277 HYNIEVSNSTT
+277 HYDIEISNSTT

-317 IVVSVTASN
+317 IVISVTASN

-331 DFIINTYKR
+331 YFIINAYKR

-350 EQEKQQEKLEEAYEI
+350 EQEMQQEKLEEAYDI

-371 EENISEEISNNNK
+371 EENISEEANNNK
-384 WYIIGGIIVSIIII
+384 WYIIGGIIVTIIVI
-398 SIIVIIY
+398 SIIGIIY
-405 FKKKKSGNK
+405 FKKKKSGNN

>member
-1 MLRKSISICIIL
+1 MLRKIINICIIL
-13 ICLMVTGSFA
+13 ICLMITASFA

-41 EEIEITINI
+41 EEIEVTINI
-50 ENIKTAAFTSELNF
+50 ENIKTAAFTAYLNF
-64 DDTKFEYISGT
+64 DDTKFEYVSGT

-90 DQFGGKQAK
+90 DQLGGKQAK

-110 KAEGI
+110 KANGL
-115 ANFVV
+115 ANFDV

-127 NGQLIETDFRELQ
+127 NGQLIETDFKELQ

-147 NKLTSDEQG
+147 TKLTSDEQG
-156 TDTNKSNAV
+156 TDTNKSNAD
-165 LKSLRVDIEGIV
+165 LKSIRVDIEGIV
-177 PTFAQDVK
+177 PTFDKNVK
-185 QYYLNIQNTIND
+185 QYYLNIQNTINNV
-197 IDVLAV
+197 DVLAV

-209 SIEITG
+209 SIEITS
-215 NTNLKDGINVISI
+215 NTNLKDGLNVISI
-228 KVISEDKTQENI
+228 KVVSEDKIQENI

-317 IVVSVTASN
+317 IVISVTASN

-331 DFIINTYKR
+331 DFIINAYKR

-350 EQEKQQEKLEEAYEI
+350 EQEMQQEKLEEAYDI
-365 EQTSKV
+365 EQTSKL
-371 EENISEEISNNNK
+371 EENISEEANNNK
-384 WYIIGGIIVSIIII
+384 WYIIGGIIVIIIVI
-398 SIIVIIY
+398 SIIGIIY
-405 FKKKKSGNK
+405 FKKKRSGNK

>member
-1 MLRKSISICIIL
+1 MLRKIMNICIIL
-13 ICLMVTGSFA
+13 ICLMITESFA

-41 EEIEITINI
+41 EEIEVTINI
-50 ENIKTAAFTSELNF
+50 ENIKTAAFTAYINF

-81 GNRVISVWF
+81 GNRVITLWF
-90 DQFGGKQAK
+90 DQLGGKQAK

-110 KAEGI
+110 KANGL

-127 NGQLIETDFRELQ
+127 NGQLIETDFKELQ

-147 NKLTSDEQG
+147 TKLTSDEQG
-156 TDTNKSNAV
+156 TDTNKSNAD

-185 QYYLNIQNTIND
+185 QYYLNIRNTINNV
-197 IDVLAV
+197 DVLAV
-203 AENPNS
+203 AENPKS

-215 NTNLKDGINVISI
+215 NTNLKDGLNVISI
-228 KVISEDKTQENI
+228 KVVSEDKTQENI

-317 IVVSVTASN
+317 IVISVTASN

-331 DFIINTYKR
+331 DFIINAYKR

-350 EQEKQQEKLEEAYEI
+350 EQEMQQEKLEEAYDI

-371 EENISEEISNNNK
+371 EENISEEANNNK
-384 WYIIGGIIVSIIII
+384 WYIIGGIIVTIIVI
-398 SIIVIIY
+398 SIIGIIY
-405 FKKKKSGNK
+405 FKKKKSGNN

>member
-13 ICLMVTGSFA
+13 ICLLITTSFA
-23 NTTGTVYL
+23 NTTSTVYL

-41 EEIEITINI
+41 EEIEVTINI
-50 ENIKTAAFTSELNF
+50 ENIKTAAFTAYLNF
-64 DDTKFEYISGT
+64 DDTKFEYVSGT

-127 NGQLIETDFRELQ
+127 NGQLIETDFKEIQ

-147 NKLTSDEQG
+147 TKLTSDEQG
-156 TDTNKSNAV
+156 TDTNKSNAD

>member
-1 MLRKSISICIIL
+1 MLRKIMNICIIL
-13 ICLMVTGSFA
+13 ICLMITKSFA

-31 NTNKEIVEIG
+31 NANKEIVEIG
-41 EEIEITINI
+41 EEIEVTINI
-50 ENIKTAAFTSELNF
+50 ENIKTAAFTAYLNF

-90 DQFGGKQAK
+90 DQLGGKQAK

-110 KAEGI
+110 KANGL

-127 NGQLIETDFRELQ
+127 NGQLIETDFKELQ

-147 NKLTSDEQG
+147 TKLTSDEQG
-156 TDTNKSNAV
+156 TDTNKSNAD

-177 PTFAQDVK
+177 PTFDKNVK
-185 QYYLNIQNTIND
+185 QYYLNVQNTINNL
-197 IDVLAV
+197 DVLAI

-209 SIEITG
+209 SIEIIG
-215 NTNLKDGINVISI
+215 NTNLKDGLNVISI
-228 KVISEDKTQENI
+228 KVVSEDKTQENI

-277 HYNIEVSNSTT
+277 HYNIEISNLTT

-317 IVVSVTASN
+317 IVISVTASN

-331 DFIINTYKR
+331 DFIINAYKR

-350 EQEKQQEKLEEAYEI
+350 EQEMQQEKLEEAYDI
-365 EQTSKV
+365 EQTSKL
-371 EENISEEISNNNK
+371 EENISEEANNNK
-384 WYIIGGIIVSIIII
+384 W
-398 SIIVIIY
+398 
-405 FKKKKSGNK
+405 

>member
-1 MLRKSISICIIL
+1 MLRKIMNICIIL
-13 ICLMVTGSFA
+13 ICLMITKSFA

-41 EEIEITINI
+41 EEIEVTINI
-50 ENIKTAAFTSELNF
+50 ENIKTAAFTAYINF

-81 GNRVISVWF
+81 GNRVITLWF
-90 DQFGGKQAK
+90 DQLGGKQAK

-110 KAEGI
+110 KANGL

-127 NGQLIETDFRELQ
+127 NEQLIETDFKELQ

-147 NKLTSDEQG
+147 TKLTSDEQG
-156 TDTNKSNAV
+156 TDTNKSNAD

-185 QYYLNIQNTIND
+185 QYYLNVHNTINNL
-197 IDVLAV
+197 DVLAI

-215 NTNLKDGINVISI
+215 NTNLKDGLNVISI
-228 KVISEDKTQENI
+228 KVVSEDKTQENI
-240 YNINVTKTANLDTAN
+240 YHINVTKTTNLDTAN

-277 HYNIEVSNSTT
+277 HYDIEISNSTT

-317 IVVSVTASN
+317 IVISVTASN

-331 DFIINTYKR
+331 DFIINAYKR

-350 EQEKQQEKLEEAYEI
+350 EQEMQQEKLEEAYEI

-371 EENISEEISNNNK
+371 EENISEEANNNK
-384 WYIIGGIIVSIIII
+384 WYIIGGIIGTIIVI
-398 SIIVIIY
+398 SIIGIIY
-405 FKKKKSGNK
+405 FKKKKSGNN

>member
-1 MLRKSISICIIL
+1 MLRKIMNICIIL
-13 ICLMVTGSFA
+13 ICLMITKSFA

-41 EEIEITINI
+41 EEIEVTINI
-50 ENIKTAAFTSELNF
+50 ENIKTAAFTAYINF

-81 GNRVISVWF
+81 GNRVITLWF
-90 DQFGGKQAK
+90 DQLGGKQAK

-110 KAEGI
+110 KANGL

-127 NGQLIETDFRELQ
+127 NGQLIETDFKELQ

-147 NKLTSDEQG
+147 AKLTSDEQG
-156 TDTNKSNAV
+156 TDTNKSNAE

-185 QYYLNIQNTIND
+185 QYYLNIRNTINNV
-197 IDVLAV
+197 DVLAV
-203 AENPNS
+203 AENPKS

-215 NTNLKDGINVISI
+215 NTNLKDGLNVISI
-228 KVISEDKTQENI
+228 KVVSEDKTQENI

-277 HYNIEVSNSTT
+277 HYDIEISNSTT

-317 IVVSVTASN
+317 IVISVTASN

-331 DFIINTYKR
+331 DFIINAYKR
-340 NVQEEEQFIN
+340 NAQEEEQFIN
-350 EQEKQQEKLEEAYEI
+350 EQEMQQEKLEEAYEI
-365 EQTSKV
+365 EQTFKV
-371 EENISEEISNNNK
+371 EENISEEANNNK
-384 WYIIGGIIVSIIII
+384 WYIIGGIIVTIIVI
-398 SIIVIIY
+398 SIIGIIY
-405 FKKKKSGNK
+405 FKKKKSGNN

>member
-1 MLRKSISICIIL
+1 MLRKIINICIIL
-13 ICLMVTGSFA
+13 ICLMITTSFA

-41 EEIEITINI
+41 EEIEVTINI
-50 ENIKTAAFTSELNF
+50 ENIKTAAFTAYLNF

-90 DQFGGKQAK
+90 DQLGGKQAK

-110 KAEGI
+110 KANGL

-127 NGQLIETDFRELQ
+127 NGQLIETDFKELQ

-147 NKLTSDEQG
+147 TKLTSDEQG
-156 TDTNKSNAV
+156 TDTNKSNAD

-177 PTFAQDVK
+177 PTFDKNVK
-185 QYYLNIQNTIND
+185 QYYLNIQNTINN

-215 NTNLKDGINVISI
+215 NTNLKDGLNIISI

-260 LAIENVLLNPPF
+260 LAIENVLLSPPF

-277 HYNIEVSNSTT
+277 HYDIEISNSTT

-317 IVVSVTASN
+317 IVISVTASN

-331 DFIINTYKR
+331 DFIINAYKR

-350 EQEKQQEKLEEAYEI
+350 EQEMQQEKLEEAYDI
-365 EQTSKV
+365 EQTSKL
-371 EENISEEISNNNK
+371 EENISEEANNNK
-384 WYIIGGIIVSIIII
+384 WYIIGGIIVTIIVI
-398 SIIVIIY
+398 SIIGIIY
-405 FKKKKSGNK
+405 FKKKKSGNN

>member
-1 MLRKSISICIIL
+1 MLRKIMNICIIL
-13 ICLMVTGSFA
+13 ICLMITKSFA

-41 EEIEITINI
+41 EEIEVTINI
-50 ENIKTAAFTSELNF
+50 ENIKTAAFTAYINF

-81 GNRVISVWF
+81 GNRVITLWF
-90 DQFGGKQAK
+90 DQLGGKQAK

-110 KAEGI
+110 KANGL

-127 NGQLIETDFRELQ
+127 NGQLIETDFKELQ

-147 NKLTSDEQG
+147 TKLTSDEQG
-156 TDTNKSNAV
+156 TDTNKSNAD

-185 QYYLNIQNTIND
+185 QYYLNVHNTINNL
-197 IDVLAV
+197 DVLAI

-215 NTNLKDGINVISI
+215 NTNLKDGLNVISI
-228 KVISEDKTQENI
+228 KVVSEDKTQENI
-240 YNINVTKTANLDTAN
+240 YNINVTKTANLDIAN

-277 HYNIEVSNSTT
+277 HYDIEISNSTT

-317 IVVSVTASN
+317 IVISVTASN
-326 GFTKK
+326 GFNKK
-331 DFIINTYKR
+331 DFIINSYKR

-350 EQEKQQEKLEEAYEI
+350 EQEMQQEKLEEAYDI
-365 EQTSKV
+365 EQTSKL
-371 EENISEEISNNNK
+371 EENISEEANNNK
-384 WYIIGGIIVSIIII
+384 WYIIGGIIGTLIVI
-398 SIIVIIY
+398 SIIGIIY
-405 FKKKKSGNK
+405 FKKKKSGNN